1 MLLSLLQPFQQIV
14 MMHHDGINDNQAFWF
29 LHFNLYFPDEIEITS
44 NSSESCGFNTS
55 CAGENDGEITA
66 IVAGVPPYSY
76 VWTNASGTII
86 SNQIQQQITAGFYTV
101 TVTDDQNDL
110 IFDSNGDGEG
120 VVCSKHLK

>member
-1 MLLSLLQPFQQIV
+1 M
-14 MMHHDGINDNQAFWF
+14 
-29 LHFNLYFPDEIEITS
+29 HFNLYFPDEIEITS

-66 IVAGVPPYSY
+66 IVSGGVPPYSY

-86 SNQIQQQITAGFYTV
+86 SNSDTATGLTAGFYTV